1 MILNGFADDNAT
13 KELAVTDENIQ
24 VRLAARPDGLPKDSD
39 WDIRHEPVPKA
50 EAGQFVAQ
58 VLYVSLDPA
67 MRGWM
72 NAGRSYIPAVE
83 IDAVMRAGG
92 IARITESQLDGFE
105 VGEHVYGMTG
115 VQQFM
120 VSDGKDMKKI
130 NPDLAPLPTFL
141 SVLGMTGLT
150 AYFGIL
156 DIGSI
161 KAGETVVISG
171 AAGAVGSIVG
181 QIARIHDC
189 RVIGIAGGEKKC
201 GYLVDE
207 LGFDAAIDYKSE
219 DLRKALREHCPEG
232 IDVFFDNV
240 GGETLNT
247 VLPMLRMHGRVAIC
261 GAISQYNNTGPVV
274 GPSNYMSLLVSRS
287 RMEGFVVFDYAKR
300 YPEAIQAMGGWI
312 AEGKLKSQEQ
322 IEDGIENF
330 PTVLLKLF
338 EGGNFGKLILRNTDA
353 F

>member
-1 MILNGFADDNAT
+1 M
-13 KELAVTDENIQ
+13 TDENIQ
-24 VRLAARPDGLPKDSD
+24 VCLAVRPEGLPKDSD
-39 WDIRHEPVPKA
+39 WEIRREPVPKA
-50 EAGQFVAQ
+50 EEGQFVAE

-72 NAGRSYIPAVE
+72 NATRSYMPPVE
-83 IDAVMRAGG
+83 IGAVMRAGG
-92 IARITESQLDGFE
+92 IARITESNLTGFA
-105 VGEHVYGMTG
+105 VGDHVYGMIG

-120 VSDGKDMKKI
+120 VSDGQDMQKV
-130 NPDLAPLPTFL
+130 NPKLAPLPTFL

-156 DIGSI
+156 DVGSI
-161 KAGETVVISG
+161 KAGETIVVSG
-171 AAGAVGSIVG
+171 AAGAVGSVVG

-189 RVIGIAGGEKKC
+189 RVVGIAGGKKKC

-219 DLRKALREHCPEG
+219 DVQKALREHCPKG

-240 GGETLNT
+240 GGDTLNT
-247 VLPMLRMHGRVAIC
+247 VLPMLRMHARVVIC
-261 GAISQYNNTGPVV
+261 GAISQYNNKGPMT
-274 GPSNYMSLLVSRS
+274 GPSNYMSLLVSRA
-287 RMEGFVVFDYAKR
+287 RMEGFLVFDYLKQFPQAV
-300 YPEAIQAMGGWI
+300 EAMGGWL
-312 AEGKLKSQEQ
+312 AEGKLKSKEQ

-330 PTVLLKLF
+330 PQVFLKLF
-338 EGGNFGKLILRNTDA
+338 EGSNFGKLILRNTDA